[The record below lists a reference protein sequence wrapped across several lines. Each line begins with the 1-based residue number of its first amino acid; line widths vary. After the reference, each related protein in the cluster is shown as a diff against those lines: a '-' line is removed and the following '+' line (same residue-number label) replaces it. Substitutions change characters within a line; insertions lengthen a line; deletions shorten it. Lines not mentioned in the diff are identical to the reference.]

1 MAITLRQTKGTGL
14 TYAEADENWAYLER
28 TKHNRLDVSYEGEYL
43 KPKIIVNSDG
53 EIIAVE
59 EQVIGGND
67 LVGSVFADDS
77 SVMVD
82 SIDHKLYGANGIYG
96 NLEGNVLGD
105 LVGNVRGSV
114 FADDSSLI
122 IDGISGTVAASAI
135 VGTLTGVSVQGNI
148 LAEDSTVLVE
158 AYSGTINLNN
168 TSINSLLDVDTKTT
182 SPTAGD
188 VLKWDGSKWTAAAES
203 GAAVSASNADLLD
216 GFDGTYYLN
225 YNNFTN
231 TPTLAAV
238 ATSNNYN
245 DLDNIPA
252 AVSINLGYKQQIF
265 TTSGS
270 WTVPANVTS
279 CKVFVI
285 GGGGAGRVGYSGTN
299 GAQGG
304 WVQAYV
310 TGLTS
315 GSIITVTVGNGGAFQ
330 GGAGGTSSFGSYATG
345 TGGQGVNGNPPN
357 NRTGTGSVGSGAT
370 LLTTGNNNA
379 LVYLSSSSF
388 QSQGFPDWLIG
399 YLRGTAR
406 DATYGGGTN
415 TSELTWSTTTN
426 VYPGSGGASQNSS
439 NGSGTYAGVKG
450 AVIIE
455 Y

>member
-168 TSINSLLDVDTKTT
+168 TSINSLLDVDTTTT

-203 GAAVSASNADLLD
+203 GAALSASNADLLD

-231 TPTLAAV
+231 TPTLGTV
-238 ATSNNYN
+238 ATSNDYN
-245 DLDNIPA
+245 DLDNKPTASTPIGEGQTWQNVTASRALNTNYTNTTGRPIMISIYCSGQPNHCEWELVIDGVSLGHQGVISVASA
-252 AVSINLGYKQQIF
+252 AMRATMSAI
-265 TTSGS
+265 
-270 WTVPANVTS
+270 VPAGSVYRANNILNAT
-279 CKVFVI
+279 
-285 GGGGAGRVGYSGTN
+285 
-299 GAQGG
+299 
-304 WVQAYV
+304 
-310 TGLTS
+310 LTS
-315 GSIITVTVGNGGAFQ
+315 WAE
-330 GGAGGTSSFGSYATG
+330 
-345 TGGQGVNGNPPN
+345 
-357 NRTGTGSVGSGAT
+357 
-370 LLTTGNNNA
+370 
-379 LVYLSSSSF
+379 
-388 QSQGFPDWLIG
+388 
-399 YLRGTAR
+399 LR
-406 DATYGGGTN
+406 
-415 TSELTWSTTTN
+415 
-426 VYPGSGGASQNSS
+426 
-439 NGSGTYAGVKG
+439 
-450 AVIIE
+450 
-455 Y
+455 